1 MRIGVMPTPRESPT
15 DLIRV
20 ARLAEE
26 RGIESIWLGEHS
38 HLPVPTKH
46 AFANETPEF
55 YRRVPDPYIVLAA
68 IAAATKTIRLG
79 TGISLPAEHNP
90 LTLAKS
96 LATLDQTSGGRFEWG
111 IGYGWNQLEM
121 VNRGLDP
128 RNRMATLREVVLAV
142 RQLWTHDVAGF
153 DGEYVRFSDSWSWPK
168 PEQRPHPPILLGARA
183 GRRAFE
189 QLVEFCDGWL
199 PSVTQTLSDI
209 DETLPRLQRLW
220 ADAGKD
226 PAGLRLT
233 FIDTGFWNDV
243 TVDTFRETARVAPAT
258 LIRLRELGAD
268 RMIVGMPLFRTGDA
282 EPMLDAV
289 AELIALAE

>member
-1 MRIGVMPTPRESPT
+1 MPTPIESPT
-15 DLIRV
+15 EVIRV

-46 AFANETPEF
+46 AFAAETPEF
-55 YRRVPDPYIVLAA
+55 YRRVPDPYILLAA
-68 IAAATKTIRLG
+68 IAAATTTIRLG

-96 LATLDQTSGGRFEWG
+96 LATLDRTSGGRFEWG

-128 RNRMATLREVVLAV
+128 RHRMATLREVVLAV
-142 RQLWTHDVAGF
+142 RQLWTQEVAGF
-153 DGEYVRFSDSWSWPK
+153 DGEHVRFSDSWSWPK

-183 GRRAFE
+183 GRRTFD

-209 DETLPRLQRLW
+209 DETLPRLQRVW

-226 PAGLRLT
+226 PTALRLT
-233 FIDTGFWNDV
+233 FIDTGFWKDV
-243 TVDTFRETARVAPAT
+243 TVEEFRESVRVGPAALT
-258 LIRLRELGAD
+258 RLRALGAD

>member
-1 MRIGVMPTPRESPT
+1 MKIGVMPTPRESPA

-38 HLPVPTKH
+38 HLPVHTKH
-46 AFANETPEF
+46 AFAADTPDF

-68 IAAATKTIRLG
+68 IAVATKTIRLG

-121 VNRGLDP
+121 VNRGLNP
-128 RNRMATLREVVLAV
+128 RDRMAMLREVVLAV

-153 DGEYVRFSDSWSWPK
+153 DGEHIRFSDSWSWPK

-183 GRRAFE
+183 GHRAFD

-199 PSVTQTLSDI
+199 PAVTQTLSDI

-220 ADAGKD
+220 VAAGKD
-226 PAGLRLT
+226 PAALRLT
-233 FIDTGFWNDV
+233 FIDTGFWEDL
-243 TVDTFRETARVAPAT
+243 TVEKFRETTRVAPAT
-258 LIRLRELGAD
+258 LARLRELGAD